1 MYVHT
6 SMNVSFKNQ
15 DLPMEAETIAV
26 ARNAAQ
32 VLAKY
37 F

>member
-1 MYVHT
+1 MYM
-6 SMNVSFKNQ
+6 SLLNQ
-15 DLPMEAETIAV
+15 DLPMEPETIAV